1 MIGRSWFGCGKFVTS
16 AVAACWLIGGAAAE
30 NAAPPQE
37 NLPVRTEEDR
47 ARGKENVR
55 NVIDELRR
63 LFADDTPAP
72 TVTPAARRVLQPP
85 YIKTVP
91 AGNNRVSLIF
101 RPRFTTIKPV
111 FKALDGIITGQTYL
125 EQLPE
130 QNLLVLNC
138 PKEDVGSYRDVLLA
152 IDVPTPQVL
161 IEAKVIEVLF
171 GDGMQRN
178 LSISYSNSHGSVDA
192 TTSVPGQTTQ
202 PTSGAGTSWEVV
214 AGNGKFDF
222 NFRWLETAQD
232 AKVLSSPNLL
242 ISRNEVS
249 RIDTGSDVPIQE
261 ANTTSSTTSITTKF
275 KRVGVSLE
283 VEPSIINRDHVTLRV
298 YPSVSNIS
306 SYQTVSSGGGAG
318 FAVPVI
324 SVRSVETYLRLLDKQ
339 VAMMGGLYSSSDTLQ
354 QERVPILSDIPL
366 IGELFTGKNKTK
378 EVRQLIFFIKVHI
391 LVPEE
396 HPEATFYDPDRTA
409 KQSEVLGTFF
419 RSLDSFPIRE
429 YSAEHLFDEIHDALP
444 GQEQK
449 RRRNFFESLFIPEEK
464 QAEKPAETAEKPAEK
479 SAEKPAEKAE
489 KPAGGEA
496 K

>member
-1 MIGRSWFGCGKFVTS
+1 MIGRCWFGSGRIVMS
-16 AVAACWLIGGAAAE
+16 AIAACLWVGSVAAETVPGS
-30 NAAPPQE
+30 APE
-37 NLPVRTEEDR
+37 KLPVRTEEDR
-47 ARGKENVR
+47 IRGKENVR
-55 NVIDELRR
+55 SVLEELRR
-63 LFADDTPAP
+63 LFSDDAPVP
-72 TVTPAARRVLQPP
+72 TVTPAARRVLRPP
-85 YIKTVP
+85 YLRIVP

-138 PKEDVGSYRDVLLA
+138 PKEDLDSYREVLLA

-178 LSISYSNSHGSVDA
+178 LSISYSNDHGSADA

-202 PTSGAGTSWEVV
+202 PTSGVGTNWEIV
-214 AGNGKFDF
+214 AGKGKFDI

-306 SYQTVSSGGGAG
+306 GYQTVSSGGGAG

-339 VAMMGGLYSSSDTLQ
+339 VAMMGGLYSSADTLQ
-354 QERVPILSDIPL
+354 QERVPVLSDLPL
-366 IGELFTGKNKTK
+366 IGEFFTGKNKEK
-378 EVRQLIFFIKVHI
+378 EVRHLIFFIKVHI
-391 LVPEE
+391 LAPED
-396 HPEATFYDPDRTA
+396 HPETAFYDPEQEA
-409 KQSEVLGTFF
+409 QQSEKLGTFF
-419 RSLDSFPIRE
+419 QSLDSFPVHE
-429 YSAEHLFDEIHDALP
+429 YSTRHLFEEIRDAMP
-444 GQEQK
+444 GQERE
-449 RRRNFFESLFIPEEK
+449 RRRNFFESLFVPE
-464 QAEKPAETAEKPAEK
+464 QAAEKPAEK
-479 SAEKPAEKAE
+479 PAAPAAKAA
-489 KPAGGEA
+489 PAGGGE

>member
-1 MIGRSWFGCGKFVTS
+1 MTGKGWFGIGGIVS
-16 AVAACWLIGGAAAE
+16 AAVAAAVCLQGVAAE
-30 NAAPPQE
+30 TIPGPAPE

-47 ARGKENVR
+47 ARGRENVR
-55 NVIDELRR
+55 NVLEELRR
-63 LFADDTPAP
+63 LFSDDAPAP
-72 TVTPAARRVLQPP
+72 TVTPAAHRVLRPP
-85 YIKTVP
+85 YIKIVP

-138 PKEDVGSYRDVLLA
+138 PKEDVESYRDVLLA

-171 GDGMQRN
+171 NDGMQRN
-178 LSISYSNSHGSVDA
+178 LSIAYSNDHGSVDA
-192 TTSVPGQTTQ
+192 TTTVPGQTNQ
-202 PTSGAGTSWEVV
+202 PTSGVGTNWEIV
-214 AGNGKFDF
+214 AGKGKFDI

-283 VEPSIINRDHVTLRV
+283 VEPSIINADHVTLRV

-366 IGELFTGKNKTK
+366 IGEFFTGKSKTK

-391 LVPEE
+391 LTPED
-396 HPEATFYDPDRTA
+396 HSDAVFFDPEKNA

-419 RSLDSFPIRE
+419 RSLDSFPMHE
-429 YSAEHLFDEIHDALP
+429 YSARHLFDEIHDALP
-444 GQEQK
+444 GQERK
-449 RRRNFFESLFIPEEK
+449 RRRNFFESLFIPEESGEP
-464 QAEKPAETAEKPAEK
+464 AEKPAETPA
-479 SAEKPAEKAE
+479 APA
-489 KPAGGEA
+489 AGGEA

>member
-1 MIGRSWFGCGKFVTS
+1 MIGRCWFGSGRIVMS
-16 AVAACWLIGGAAAE
+16 AIAACLWVGSVAAE
-30 NAAPPQE
+30 TAPGPSPE

-55 NVIDELRR
+55 NVLEELRR

-72 TVTPAARRVLQPP
+72 TVTPAARRVLRPP
-85 YIKTVP
+85 YLKVVP
-91 AGNNRVSLIF
+91 AGDSRVSLIF

-138 PKEDVGSYRDVLLA
+138 PKEDLDSYREVLLA

-178 LSISYSNSHGSVDA
+178 LSISYSNDHGSADA

-202 PTSGAGTSWEVV
+202 PTSGVGTNWEIV
-214 AGNGKFDF
+214 AGKGKFDI

-283 VEPSIINRDHVTLRV
+283 VEPSIINSDHVTLRV

-306 SYQTVSSGGGAG
+306 SYQTVSSGGGTG

-354 QERVPILSDIPL
+354 QERVPILSDLPL
-366 IGELFTGKNKTK
+366 IGEFFTGKNKTK

-396 HPEATFYDPDRTA
+396 YPEATFFDPEKSA

-419 RSLDSFPIRE
+419 QSLDTFPIHE
-429 YSAEHLFDEIHDALP
+429 YSTRHLFDEIHDAMP
-444 GQEQK
+444 GQEQR
-449 RRRNFFESLFIPEEK
+449 RRRNFFESLFVPEE
-464 QAEKPAETAEKPAEK
+464 QPAAPAEKPAEK
-479 SAEKPAEKAE
+479 PAQSAAPA
-489 KPAGGEA
+489 AGGEA